1 MAQPQLRGSISKS
14 FLLLFLLQGT
24 NLRQTVIDVMDK
36 LQDYM
41 LKNHADDH
49 KSLSMLISAYEH
61 SLQSFG
67 ISRIELEHH
76 RNRSAIFRFFSTF
89 KVLIG
94 LISKGI
100 FTCAK
105 GK

>member
-1 MAQPQLRGSISKS
+1 
-14 FLLLFLLQGT
+14 
-24 NLRQTVIDVMDK
+24 MDK

-76 RNRSAIFRFFSTF
+76 RNRSAIFRFFFYF
-89 KVLIG
+89 KVPMAG
-94 LISKGI
+94 LISKDI

-105 GK
+105 GKKKFVKFHCPPQLFN

>member
-1 MAQPQLRGSISKS
+1 
-14 FLLLFLLQGT
+14 
-24 NLRQTVIDVMDK
+24 MDK

-76 RNRSAIFRFFSTF
+76 RNRSAFFFYF
-89 KVLIG
+89 KVPIG

>member
-1 MAQPQLRGSISKS
+1 
-14 FLLLFLLQGT
+14 
-24 NLRQTVIDVMDK
+24 MDK

-67 ISRIELEHH
+67 ISRIELEHQ
-76 RNRSAIFRFFSTF
+76 RNRSAIFRVFFLLF
-89 KVLIG
+89 KVPMAG
-94 LISKGI
+94 LISKDI

-105 GK
+105 GNKKCVKFHCPPQLFN

>member
-1 MAQPQLRGSISKS
+1 MAQPQLKGSISNIKA
-14 FLLLFLLQGT
+14 FFFFLQGT

-76 RNRSAIFRFFSTF
+76 RNRSAIFRVFF
-89 KVLIG
+89 L
-94 LISKGI
+94 L
-100 FTCAK
+100 
-105 GK
+105 

>member
-1 MAQPQLRGSISKS
+1 MCHIIGSMFRILGIYN
-14 FLLLFLLQGT
+14 FAFFLLQGT

-76 RNRSAIFRFFSTF
+76 RNRSAIFRGFF
-89 KVLIG
+89 L
-94 LISKGI
+94 L
-100 FTCAK
+100 
-105 GK
+105 

>member
-1 MAQPQLRGSISKS
+1 
-14 FLLLFLLQGT
+14 
-24 NLRQTVIDVMDK
+24 MDK

-76 RNRSAIFRFFSTF
+76 RNRSAIFRVFSTL
-89 KVLIG
+89 KVPTAG
-94 LISKGI
+94 LISKDI

-105 GK
+105 GNKKCVKFCCTPQLFN

>member
-1 MAQPQLRGSISKS
+1 
-14 FLLLFLLQGT
+14 
-24 NLRQTVIDVMDK
+24 MDK

-76 RNRSAIFRFFSTF
+76 RNRSAIFSVFFYF
-89 KVLIG
+89 KVPIG

-105 GK
+105 GKKKCVKFYCTPQLFN